1 MVDKKKMALWLVN
14 QMVEQEHAVVLL
26 SGEITVQQIM
36 SILDRFREGKKVL
49 VTTNHKC
56 IYIEQVK
63 IVINFYL
70 PVTVTHAPDYDTY
83 LHRIGRTGCF
93 SKKGIAINLVS
104 GRIGYKLHR
113 L

>member
-1 MVDKKKMALWLVN
+1 MALWLVN

-56 IYIEQVK
+56 II
-63 IVINFYL
+63 
-70 PVTVTHAPDYDTY
+70 
-83 LHRIGRTGCF
+83 
-93 SKKGIAINLVS
+93 
-104 GRIGYKLHR
+104 
-113 L
+113 